1 MNYLSLGIVHITFSA
16 VELSISAFFAGIS
29 VLLSS
34 FEDISSRLF
43 ERASDFSG
51 VPPRASFPTEKCA
64 ILILGAQEGASF
76 TPPIKLNFDACTPE
90 SGVGQN
96 AALRFSELGYTVFAL
111 CPNRHEHSLSS
122 GGKSTDVAS
131 VRSIIQLF
139 LASAYLP
146 QKKKPPDYSKLLY
159 TWHNR
164 KERSRSIPWGLIAPM
179 QLNLWSRPQREAVRE
194 TVRAHCSAYD
204 LHLVALVIS
213 HDSKSLRDASPSFV
227 DVLDATDRADVP
239 SESHGE
245 EDAWRNS
252 VLGEVTEPVL
262 MARDY
267 KNLLAEASGRVI
279 ILSDF
284 ADGRYLWFHPIN
296 QCFTLKQVL
305 L

>member
-1 MNYLSLGIVHITFSA
+1 MDGSCLGKSATCTCSSSPATPPRPLCLAKAMMMNYLSLGIVHITFSA

-146 QKKKPPDYSKLLY
+146 QKKNPP
-159 TWHNR
+159 
-164 KERSRSIPWGLIAPM
+164 II
-179 QLNLWSRPQREAVRE
+179 
-194 TVRAHCSAYD
+194 
-204 LHLVALVIS
+204 
-213 HDSKSLRDASPSFV
+213 PSFY
-227 DVLDATDRADVP
+227 TP
-239 SESHGE
+239 GTIGKKGHG
-245 EDAWRNS
+245 RFH
-252 VLGEVTEPVL
+252 G
-262 MARDY
+262 
-267 KNLLAEASGRVI
+267 AS
-279 ILSDF
+279 
-284 ADGRYLWFHPIN
+284 
-296 QCFTLKQVL
+296 
-305 L
+305 